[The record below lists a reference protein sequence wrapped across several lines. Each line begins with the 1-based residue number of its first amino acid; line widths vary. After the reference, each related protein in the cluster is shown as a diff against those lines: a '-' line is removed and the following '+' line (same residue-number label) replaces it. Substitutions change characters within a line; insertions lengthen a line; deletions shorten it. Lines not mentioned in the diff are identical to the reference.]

1 MNGDAVANAIDELIN
16 DFSLR
21 ESYQKYLETHIVDNS
36 SEVNKLYKY
45 L

>member
-1 MNGDAVANAIDELIN
+1 MNGEAVANAIVELMN
-16 DFSLR
+16 DSSLR
-21 ESYQKYLETHIVDNS
+21 KSYQKYLKTHIVDNS